1 MGGILTPWK
10 TATKNSQR
18 TAVDCLPLQPP
29 CTVDTGHLSRQVY
42 HFVYGPIYS
51 FLFLKRCW
59 DLLVAFHRF
68 GGMVFLWVFRQFMCA
83 TSDMTRKSMEI
94 IHTWSYLYVV
104 YSLLRPY
111 ICTHPGRKI
120 MYLHI
125 MPDIC
130 ISVCIVAASYG
141 TYDPQLMDRWICKD
155 AFHKRRST
163 DELYAHSQQ
172 VSERC
177 LSHL

>member
-1 MGGILTPWK
+1 MLIACRCNCHARSKLATCHARFIISSMDLFILSSSWRDAGICWLLFTVLGRWFSMGF
-10 TATKNSQR
+10 
-18 TAVDCLPLQPP
+18 LPVHVRDKWHDPQ
-29 CTVDTGHLSRQVY
+29 
-42 HFVYGPIYS
+42 
-51 FLFLKRCW
+51 
-59 DLLVAFHRF
+59 
-68 GGMVFLWVFRQFMCA
+68 
-83 TSDMTRKSMEI
+83 I

-130 ISVCIVAASYG
+130 ISVCIVGASYG
-141 TYDPQLMDRWICKD
+141 TFDPQLMDRWICKD
-155 AFHKRRST
+155 TFHKRRST